1 VARRAV
7 ARKELG
13 ALLDLLG
20 REGLRPVL
28 RYGARA
34 DKREAEAE
42 YGVTSGWQKSIR

>member
-7 ARKELG
+7 AREELG
-13 ALLDLLG
+13 ALPDLLG

-34 DKREAEAE
+34 DKREAE